1 MADTLSATY
10 TRCHGM
16 GCPIARQC
24 LRHVAPF
31 EPNRLYSWVASA
43 HEPGETECRH
53 LIYAETPKSLPATH

>member
-1 MADTLSATY
+1 MNYLPHDI

-31 EPNRLYSWVASA
+31 EPNQHYSWVASA
-43 HEPGETECRH
+43 LEPGESECRY
-53 LIYAETPKSLPATH
+53 LLPVPNGAKP